1 MQMGTTRTLSLVKGG
16 HKYVFR
22 YSAGCEDD
30 VVDAVMALAEDGQ
43 SPVDWL
49 DAATLSFQV
58 TRHAACDCMEA
69 LSPTDEHV
77 S

>member
-1 MQMGTTRTLSLVKGG
+1 MQTRTTRTLGLVKGG

-22 YSAGCEDD
+22 YSPGCEDD
-30 VVDAVMALAEDGQ
+30 IMDAIMALAENDG

-58 TRHAACDCMEA
+58 TQNAAADCIEV
-69 LSPTDEHV
+69 LTPKDGQV
-77 S
+77 I

>member
-1 MQMGTTRTLSLVKGG
+1 MTTRTLSLVKGG

-22 YSAGCEDD
+22 YGAGCQDD
-30 VVDAVMALAEDGQ
+30 MLDAIMELAESDR

-58 TRHAACDCMEA
+58 TQNTAVDCIQAM
-69 LSPTDEHV
+69 SPSDEQV
-77 S
+77 F

>member
-1 MQMGTTRTLSLVKGG
+1 MTTRTLCLVKGG

-22 YSAGCEDD
+22 YSPGCEDD
-30 VVDAVMALAEDGQ
+30 MLDAITEMAESDS

-58 TRHAACDCMEA
+58 TQNTAADCLQAM
-69 LSPTDEHV
+69 SPTDEQV
-77 S
+77 F

>member
-1 MQMGTTRTLSLVKGG
+1 MTTRTLSLVKGG

-30 VVDAVMALAEDGQ
+30 ILDSIMDMAESDQ
-43 SPVDWL
+43 SPIDWL

-58 TRHAACDCMEA
+58 TQNTAANCVQA
-69 LSPTDEHV
+69 LSPGDEQV
-77 S
+77 F

>member
-1 MQMGTTRTLSLVKGG
+1 MTTRTLSLVKGG

-22 YSAGCEDD
+22 YGPGCEDEML
-30 VVDAVMALAEDGQ
+30 DAIMELAESDQ

-58 TRHAACDCMEA
+58 TQNTAADCVEA
-69 LSPTDEHV
+69 LSPSDEQV
-77 S
+77 F